1 MKPFDE
7 NYDIDDFIS
16 GVDLLK
22 KWKIDKFAL
31 FHYIR
36 KDQEKLLPKPL
47 TDPPID
53 CLPLK
58 VLHPDYIFQ
67 PWNPVTLRPV
77 IIRSS
82 RGIESCITLVCF
94 HRQI

>member
-1 MKPFDE
+1 MGMKPFDE

-36 KDQEKLLPKPL
+36 KDQEKLLPKP
-47 TDPPID
+47 
-53 CLPLK
+53 
-58 VLHPDYIFQ
+58 
-67 PWNPVTLRPV
+67 
-77 IIRSS
+77 
-82 RGIESCITLVCF
+82 
-94 HRQI
+94 

>member
-31 FHYIR
+31 FHYISYHR
-36 KDQEKLLPKPL
+36 RHSLPELPGQIDTSITGHVDPL
-47 TDPPID
+47 MSFLEI
-53 CLPLK
+53 
-58 VLHPDYIFQ
+58 
-67 PWNPVTLRPV
+67 
-77 IIRSS
+77 S
-82 RGIESCITLVCF
+82 
-94 HRQI
+94 